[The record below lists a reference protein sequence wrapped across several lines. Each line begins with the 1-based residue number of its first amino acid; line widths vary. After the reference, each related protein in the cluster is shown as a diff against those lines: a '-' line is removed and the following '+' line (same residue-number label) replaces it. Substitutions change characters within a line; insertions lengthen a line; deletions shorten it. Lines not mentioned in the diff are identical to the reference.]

1 MTRYT
6 LFDQAHF
13 LANVP
18 GRDGDVVV
26 TLQHW
31 KSPKGA
37 AILVVTHDGEEKNRL
52 FVHDP
57 AVLAKIPADFAAQR
71 AAHAD
76 TILSEEKALDEVAKR
91 GGPTARHCAK
101 KDCPSTL
108 PIPFAASMCAAGCLP
123 ADDRSRIEAL
133 SVSQRRQV
141 MVPLTGGRR

>member
-1 MTRYT
+1 MTTRY
-6 LFDQAHF
+6 LLEDQVHF

-18 GRDGDVVV
+18 DRDDIVV

-37 AILVVTHDGEEKNRL
+37 AILVVTHNGVEANRV

-57 AVLAKIPADFAAQR
+57 AMLAKIPGDFARNR
-71 AAHAD
+71 AEHAAA
-76 TILSEEKALDEVAKR
+76 ILSEEKVLDEVAKR
-91 GGPTARHCAK
+91 GGPTVRHCAK
-101 KDCPSTL
+101 KDCPSTV

-141 MVPLTGGRR
+141 MVPLSGGRR